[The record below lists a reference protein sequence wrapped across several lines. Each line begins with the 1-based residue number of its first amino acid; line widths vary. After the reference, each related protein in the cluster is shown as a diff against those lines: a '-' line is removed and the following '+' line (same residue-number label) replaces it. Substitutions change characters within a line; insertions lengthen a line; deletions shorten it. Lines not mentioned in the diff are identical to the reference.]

1 MQISRIATLAVV
13 RTSPSAPALEA
24 AELMKFHDVGM
35 IVVEEEKRTL
45 GVVTDR
51 DIATRI
57 VADGLDPRKTVVRDV
72 MSHPA
77 IWLYE
82 DAQIEDAVHLMSR
95 QQVRRVVV
103 LNHKR
108 EAVGVLSL
116 DDLAS
121 YTGGDETAG
130 RILEKI
136 ARRPMVESL
145 GGRGYHGESD
155 PPPS

>member
-1 MQISRIATLAVV
+1 
-13 RTSPSAPALEA
+13 
-24 AELMKFHDVGM
+24 
-35 IVVEEEKRTL
+35 
-45 GVVTDR
+45 
-51 DIATRI
+51 
-57 VADGLDPRKTVVRDV
+57 

-95 QQVRRVVV
+95 QQVRRLVV

-121 YTGGDETAG
+121 YTGDDETAG

-136 ARRPMVESL
+136 ARKPMVESFAT
-145 GGRGYHGESD
+145 GGYHIDSSVF
-155 PPPS
+155 P